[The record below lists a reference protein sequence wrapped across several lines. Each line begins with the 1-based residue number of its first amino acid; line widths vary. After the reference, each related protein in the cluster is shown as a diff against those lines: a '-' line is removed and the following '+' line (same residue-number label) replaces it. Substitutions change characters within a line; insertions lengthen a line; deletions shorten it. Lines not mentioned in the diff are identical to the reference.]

1 MNKKNL
7 ITIILSFLY
16 LFLYGYC
23 YYKMETLSNFIVL
36 ALTSFCFLI
45 PIYLYKL
52 KDKIKKYKSVYNV
65 TSMISY
71 VLGFLGLIY
80 IFIECLTKPFN
91 VFFFEVCITTF
102 ILDIIIDSLLNI
114 RINIKDTTNNLCLVI
129 LIIMNLIFI
138 RALFEPNFSILFNN
152 QYNEYLSQNYIY
164 FFIMLLT
171 MEIQK
176 YINKKTA

>member
-114 RINIKDTTNNLCLVI
+114 RIKDNTNNLCLVI

-138 RALFEPNFSILFNN
+138 RAFFEPNFSSLFN
-152 QYNEYLSQNYIY
+152 YEYYRYIEQNFGY